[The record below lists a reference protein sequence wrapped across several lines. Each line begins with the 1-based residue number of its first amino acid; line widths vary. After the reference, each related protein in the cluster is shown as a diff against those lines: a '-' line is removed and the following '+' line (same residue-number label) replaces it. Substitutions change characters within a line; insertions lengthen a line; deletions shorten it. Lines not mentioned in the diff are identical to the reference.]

1 MVENNDIDI
10 NVSKLDCVKEVI
22 STAET
27 VSNAVSAFVPIAAV
41 ATAVL
46 KLCEEICVIYQT
58 AQCNEGMCGIL
69 LDQVQLAEYPI
80 KRLLRRKDAS
90 LDKEYCNNLIK
101 FRQTLEKIKNFT
113 KQVSQL
119 SSFKKF
125 ITANNVKEAFDT
137 LSKEFDTRMKI
148 LNFST
153 LIHNEEQR
161 IIDQQ
166 RVDNDLN
173 RIIDWMA
180 KLDDKVDTKLQ
191 FAAEMI
197 NRADDKSDFKP
208 TSIDP
213 NLLQDLNVSVRSGK
227 VVKKK
232 YISQQTEVACKPID
246 LYGSDGTKNQKAQSL
261 LAILEM
267 LGDCDYF
274 LKFYGMTKYYQ
285 PKIAN
290 FEFSR
295 NVTSNISMDIGGR
308 IVDVVRWLAPEKI
321 RSSKVPYSSKSLYQQ
336 DKIIQKEFENII
348 KGGNLDAQVFY
359 ALAKEIRPKDRKEV
373 IKYLTMGAN
382 NGNRDALFNLGNLL
396 YKKDFE
402 QGSKYLKLAAIKGH
416 PKAIEKVKA
425 LDKRDR

>member
-1 MVENNDIDI
+1 MVENNDIEI

-27 VSNAVSAFVPIAAV
+27 VSTAVSAFVPIAAV

-46 KLCEEICVIYQT
+46 KLCEEICIIYQT

-80 KRLLRRKDAS
+80 KKLLRRKDAS

-101 FRQTLEKIKNFT
+101 FRQTLEKIKNFA

-119 SSFKKF
+119 RGFKKF
-125 ITANNVKEAFDT
+125 STANNVKETFDI
-137 LSKEFDTRMKI
+137 LSKEFDTRMKV

-153 LIHNEEQR
+153 LTLNEEQR

-166 RVDNDLN
+166 RIDNGLK
-173 RIIDWMA
+173 RIIDWMD

-197 NRADDKSDFKP
+197 NRADDDKSDFKP

-213 NLLQDLNVSVRSGK
+213 KLLQDLTVSVRSGK

-232 YISQQTEVACKPID
+232 YISQQTEVA
-246 LYGSDGTKNQKAQSL
+246 Y
-261 LAILEM
+261 
-267 LGDCDYF
+267 
-274 LKFYGMTKYYQ
+274 
-285 PKIAN
+285 
-290 FEFSR
+290 
-295 NVTSNISMDIGGR
+295 
-308 IVDVVRWLAPEKI
+308 
-321 RSSKVPYSSKSLYQQ
+321 
-336 DKIIQKEFENII
+336 
-348 KGGNLDAQVFY
+348 
-359 ALAKEIRPKDRKEV
+359 RKEL

-382 NGNRDALFNLGNLL
+382 NGNRDALFNLGNMT

-402 QGSKYLKLAAIKGH
+402 QGLNYLKLAAIKGH
-416 PKAIEKVKA
+416 PKAIEK
-425 LDKRDR
+425 